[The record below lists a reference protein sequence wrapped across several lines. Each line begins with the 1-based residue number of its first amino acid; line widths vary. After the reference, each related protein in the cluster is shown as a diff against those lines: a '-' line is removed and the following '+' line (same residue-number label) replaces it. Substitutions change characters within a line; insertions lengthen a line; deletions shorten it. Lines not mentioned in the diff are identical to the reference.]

1 MVDINKLTFAL
12 RNAHN
17 AGDTEAARRFADM
30 INEQKSL
37 EQGGRNQNVG
47 GVLDAFTK
55 GATFGLGPKF
65 TAGEASLLGKTPDGD
80 WFNYDQ
86 SFGERYDAALKAERD
101 QNTGFAKENPATA
114 LTAEIAGGL
123 TSAAGVGRTLAR
135 KGVTTLKGGLSGVG
149 GRLGSKVGLQGT
161 GRVAGAATEGAG
173 IGASYAFGAD
183 EDVAEAAKMGAAF
196 GVGGN
201 MLGRGLQ
208 GAGRGIANMAKNS
221 ALLKN
226 APTSK
231 MLRKGAKDAYQA
243 AENSGIRFKSVPAQD
258 FAGKLRTK
266 LFDAG
271 LDPEWNKRVLQLLN
285 RIEATVLDGDVSF
298 LQLDGLRK
306 KAGQLASNFTDK
318 TEQSMGMTIIKS
330 IDDFVETGSG
340 VLGKKAKEARSLWG
354 RMRRDEM
361 LETAMNLAADN
372 PSGLEKGLR
381 IQFRQINSKIKK
393 GKLHGFTMAEKHAI
407 QELATGSTSGNVLR
421 MVGNL
426 GFDPQK
432 TVSNMISGGIGV
444 AGTLAAGLGPFG
456 VVAQQGVSYAARKA
470 GEVLAKR
477 NAEVLRAMVRSGKND
492 VEISKVMQA
501 LEKAGNNE
509 ELAASIIRATGITG
523 SR

>member
-1 MVDINKLTFAL
+1 MDRLNKLTLAL
-12 RNAHN
+12 RNAQKV
-17 AGDTEAARRFADM
+17 GDTNAARRLDGM
-30 INEQKSL
+30 ISEQKSL
-37 EQGGRNQNVG
+37 EQGGRDQNVG
-47 GVLDAFTK
+47 GVFDAFTK

-65 TAGEASLLGKTPDGD
+65 TAGEASLLGRTPDGD
-80 WFNYDQ
+80 FFNYDQ
-86 SFGERYDAALKAERD
+86 SFGERYDAALEAERG

-135 KGVTTLKGGLSGVG
+135 KGVTALKGGLSGAG

-183 EDVAEAAKMGAAF
+183 EDVGDGALMGAAF

-201 MLGRGLQ
+201 LIGRGLQ
-208 GAGRGIANMAKNS
+208 GAGRGIAEAS
-221 ALLKN
+221 RRSGLLKE
-226 APTSK
+226 APSQK
-231 MLRKGAKDAYQA
+231 LLRKGSEDAYEA
-243 AENSGIRFKSVPAQD
+243 AEKSGIRFKSDYFSDWVSNLTKEMMSKGARANLTNKTMAVLEEYKALIGTSPTFKQMNELRQIAGHAAGALEPA
-258 FAGKLRTK
+258 
-266 LFDAG
+266 
-271 LDPEWNKRVLQLLN
+271 EKRLGV
-285 RIEATVLDGDVSF
+285 
-298 LQLDGLRK
+298 
-306 KAGQLASNFTDK
+306 
-318 TEQSMGMTIIKS
+318 MIINS
-330 IDDFVETGSG
+330 LDDFVESGSST
-340 VLGKKAKEARSLWG
+340 LGKQAKQARNLWG
-354 RMRRDEM
+354 RVRRDEL
-361 LETAMNLAADN
+361 LEKTIEKAGRN
-372 PSGLEKGLR
+372 PSGIEKGLR
-381 IQFRQINSKIKK
+381 TQFRQLINNEKK
-393 GKLHGFTMAEKHAI
+393 MRGFSDFEKQAI
-407 QELATGSTSGNVLR
+407 ERIAKGTGTGNVLR
-421 MVGNL
+421 AIGNL

-444 AGTLAAGLGPFG
+444 AGTLAAGFGPVG